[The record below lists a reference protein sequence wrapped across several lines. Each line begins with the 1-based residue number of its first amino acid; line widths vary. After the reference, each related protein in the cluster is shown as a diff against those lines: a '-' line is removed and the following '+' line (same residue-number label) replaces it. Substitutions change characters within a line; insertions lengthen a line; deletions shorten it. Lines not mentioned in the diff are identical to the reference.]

1 LDFLSTIRAIWPGHL
16 SRGALPLSSD
26 AGMHRAHEWLK
37 TLRPNP
43 PKPGDGVEFSGD
55 KPVDEEAQGRA
66 ITRKSHGAP
75 EGARKAK
82 GQLGTAP
89 NSKAATHGS
98 PSLLLAPS
106 ATLGSPWL
114 LWAPSATLGSQCYSW
129 LPVLFLAPSAALG
142 SQCYS
147 WLPLG
152 SPWLLLASPGYSW
165 LPLATPGSPWLLL
178 KLPVAALAH
187 PCS

>member
-1 LDFLSTIRAIWPGHL
+1 
-16 SRGALPLSSD
+16 
-26 AGMHRAHEWLK
+26 MYRAHEWLK
-37 TLRPNP
+37 SLKPNP

-55 KPVDEEAQGRA
+55 KHVKEEAQGRA

-106 ATLGSPWL
+106 ATLGSPSV
-114 LWAPSATLGSQCYSW
+114 P
-129 LPVLFLAPSAALG
+129 
-142 SQCYS
+142 
-147 WLPLG
+147 
-152 SPWLLLASPGYSW
+152 PGYSW
-165 LPLATPGSPWLLL
+165 LPLATLGSPWLLL
-178 KLPVAALAH
+178 AP
-187 PCS
+187 PGYS